1 MPDPG
6 EDLLRKALAGAV
18 AGLDESRRLTVV
30 EVAADG
36 ITTFDLRRDELGRPR
51 CRFDPVVPWTSL
63 AAGRGWD
70 GAGHD
75 LTRQD
80 PTEEAVIRAA
90 GVPSHAALIL
100 VCSFPDSPLAG
111 QALAWLHAAFPEAAA
126 FVQADVR
133 VDALLRDVVVNDPLD
148 RPYELVVLKR
158 SVATGRFELAAHQ
171 LFTIGARAGEVAR
184 VTARCEAG
192 DERGTAFAVVA
203 WGRRP
208 LLLSLQSARLVP
220 GHYDFTVEL
229 ERPGRVR
236 LTGLPG
242 LVRDDR
248 SWADLV
254 AAVPRGLDTRT
265 DSQHLI
271 CAVEISGAPGDV
283 AKRLERLH
291 QMVATMSAGAPGLL
305 EVSLVTYGAHSYD
318 RRVPEGEVEVV
329 DWLVSPGHALA
340 SLTGLEG
347 RPRRRRATRTARSW
361 RTCWPRWSAGSPSA
375 GPSGRCCSRS
385 ATGRRI
391 RPGWTGRSCP
401 ARTGTTG
408 ACCWAGSNSIR
419 AWRSE
424 RSATGT
430 SGRPTPSGPVWA
442 RRR

>member
-171 LFTIGARAGEVAR
+171 LFTIGARSARSPGSPRAARR
-184 VTARCEAG
+184 VT
-192 DERGTAFAVVA
+192 
-203 WGRRP
+203 
-208 LLLSLQSARLVP
+208 
-220 GHYDFTVEL
+220 
-229 ERPGRVR
+229 
-236 LTGLPG
+236 
-242 LVRDDR
+242 
-248 SWADLV
+248 
-254 AAVPRGLDTRT
+254 
-265 DSQHLI
+265 
-271 CAVEISGAPGDV
+271 SGAPPSPWWPG
-283 AKRLERLH
+283 
-291 QMVATMSAGAPGLL
+291 AG
-305 EVSLVTYGAHSYD
+305 
-318 RRVPEGEVEVV
+318 
-329 DWLVSPGHALA
+329 
-340 SLTGLEG
+340 
-347 RPRRRRATRTARSW
+347 
-361 RTCWPRWSAGSPSA
+361 
-375 GPSGRCCSRS
+375 GRCCCRSSRRGSSRATTTSRS
-385 ATGRRI
+385 SWRGRAGFVS
-391 RPGWTGRSCP
+391 PACP
-401 ARTGTTG
+401 A
-408 ACCWAGSNSIR
+408 W
-419 AWRSE
+419 
-424 RSATGT
+424 
-430 SGRPTPSGPVWA
+430 
-442 RRR
+442 